1 MSAPLSSLAAQ
12 IRTFHQ
18 AVQDAALTALAHAMD
33 CGDVLAEAKACAPV
47 KGWNKWLRSECFM
60 GASTARLYMQLAKHR
75 AEIEHRIA
83 EFPTL
88 SLRAARKLISKP
100 SSRPKT
106 AEAKPA
112 PTVSTMMNSLT
123 DEQLT
128 EALTALGFDRFRK
141 VMPRDWVPQL
151 ERRLADQILSR
162 LKQAQIPPHQLRK
175 AKLRLVGGTD
185 QHASH

>member
-12 IRTFHQ
+12 IREHNKVIQ
-18 AVQDAALTALAHAMD
+18 KASANALALAMD
-33 CGDVLAEAKACAPV
+33 CGDVLAEAKACAPT
-47 KGWNKWLRSECFM
+47 KGWGKWLRGECFM
-60 GASTARLYMQLAKHR
+60 GASTARLYMQLAEHR
-75 AEIEHRIA
+75 AEIEHRIE
-83 EFPTL
+83 EFPAL

-100 SSRPKT
+100 SNKPKT

-112 PTVSTMMNSLT
+112 PTVSAMMNSLT